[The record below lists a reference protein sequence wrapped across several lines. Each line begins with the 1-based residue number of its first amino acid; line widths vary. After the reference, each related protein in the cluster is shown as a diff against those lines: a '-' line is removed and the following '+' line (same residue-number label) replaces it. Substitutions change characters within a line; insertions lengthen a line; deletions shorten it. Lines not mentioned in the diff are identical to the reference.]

1 MTKKYESPVLT
12 ITELKN
18 EDVITTSGLVFGGE
32 KGSSDKESF
41 SSLFGN
47 N

>member
-1 MTKKYESPVLT
+1 MKKYESPVLS

-18 EDVITTSGLVFGGE
+18 DDVITTSGLVFGGE

-41 SSLFGN
+41 SDLFGSN
-47 N
+47 